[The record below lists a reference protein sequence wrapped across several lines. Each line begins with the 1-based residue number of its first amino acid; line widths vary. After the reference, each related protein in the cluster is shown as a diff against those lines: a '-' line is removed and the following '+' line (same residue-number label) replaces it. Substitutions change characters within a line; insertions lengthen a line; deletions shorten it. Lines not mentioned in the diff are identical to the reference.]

1 MFPMP
6 DAQGPRYHL
15 LGRVWA
21 LDEKGFEQALA
32 QVHQAGG
39 AADRPRCMCLPGGVE
54 MVVARL
60 AHQFILKRMP
70 QSGARHH
77 ASCISYE
84 PPQDATGLGELLG
97 DAVMELDTGRVDVRV
112 NFPLT
117 RTSGMSG
124 VRQASVE
131 PSVVKPTNASV
142 SLKALMH
149 LLFSRAGFDR
159 WSPAMAG
166 KRNQWVIHKYLM
178 QAANGIFVKGQ
189 ALSDRLYVPEPFSQT
204 TRVES
209 ARRRRDKLSVL
220 YPRDGLSPLGM
231 VIGEFKST
239 DVTAGHRRVW
249 IRHMPDAPLMV
260 KEATWQ
266 RIEKMFGKL
275 FEARLADTD
284 AKVRLVI
291 GALIRA
297 SSEHTYEI
305 DSATIMMTSVQWI
318 PVEAEYELGL
328 IQDLVNKGRRFLKPL
343 RYDAKNDKVFANV
356 LLLDSGPS
364 PKPVYGLSPFMS
376 SQQIERVKRAIA
388 KAGEHVEVRDVAVL
402 SSINATALVT
412 CMDAR

>member
-1 MFPMP
+1 MFPTT
-6 DAQGPRYHL
+6 DAQEPRYGL
-15 LGRVWA
+15 LGRVWTV
-21 LDEKGFEQALA
+21 DEGGFEQALA

-39 AADRPRCMCLPGGVE
+39 AAERPRCMCLPGGVE

-60 AHQFILKRMP
+60 THQFILKRMP
-70 QSGARHH
+70 QTGARHH

-97 DAVMELDTGRVDVRV
+97 DAVMELDTGGVDVRV

-117 RTSGMSG
+117 RTSGKSG

-142 SLKALMH
+142 SLKALLH

-209 ARRRRDKLSVL
+209 SRRRREKLSVL
-220 YPRDGLSPLGM
+220 YPHDGLSPLGL
-231 VIGEFKST
+231 VIGEFKSS

-249 IRHMPDAPLMV
+249 IRHMPDTPLMV
-260 KEATWQ
+260 KEVTWQ
-266 RIEKMFGKL
+266 RLEKMFGKL
-275 FEARLADTD
+275 FEVKLADTD

-297 SSEHTYEI
+297 RSEYTYEI
-305 DSATIMMTSVQWI
+305 DSATLMMTTAQWI
-318 PVEAEYELGL
+318 PVDEVYELAL
-328 IQDLVNKGRRFLKPL
+328 IQDLVDRGRRFWKPL
-343 RYDAKNDKVFANV
+343 RYDALTDKVFANV
-356 LLLDSGPS
+356 LLLDSGAS
-364 PKPVYGLSPFMS
+364 PMPLFVLSPFMTG
-376 SQQIERVKRAIA
+376 QQSDRVRKAIA
-388 KAGEHVEVRDVAVL
+388 KAGERVEVLDTTL
-402 SSINATALVT
+402 SL
-412 CMDAR
+412 

>member
-1 MFPMP
+1 
-6 DAQGPRYHL
+6 
-15 LGRVWA
+15 
-21 LDEKGFEQALA
+21 
-32 QVHQAGG
+32 
-39 AADRPRCMCLPGGVE
+39 MCLPGGVE

-70 QSGARHH
+70 QTGARHR

-97 DAVMELDTGRVDVRV
+97 DAVVELDTGGVDVRV

-117 RTSGMSG
+117 RTSGKSG

-142 SLKALMH
+142 SLKALLH

-189 ALSDRLYVPEPFSQT
+189 ALSDRLYVPELFSQT

-209 ARRRRDKLSVL
+209 SRRRREKLSVL
-220 YPRDGLSPLGM
+220 YPHDGLSPLGL
-231 VIGEFKST
+231 VIGEFKSS
-239 DVTAGHRRVW
+239 DVTAGLRRVW
-249 IRHMPDAPLMV
+249 IRHMPDTPLMV
-260 KEATWQ
+260 KEVTWQ
-266 RIEKMFGKL
+266 RLEKMFGKL
-275 FEARLADTD
+275 FEVKLADTD

-297 SSEHTYEI
+297 RSEYTYEI
-305 DSATIMMTSVQWI
+305 DSATLMMTTAQWI
-318 PVEAEYELGL
+318 PVDEVYELAL
-328 IQDLVNKGRRFLKPL
+328 IQDLVDRGRRFWKPL
-343 RYDAKNDKVFANV
+343 RYDALTDKVFANV
-356 LLLDSGPS
+356 LLLDSGAS
-364 PKPVYGLSPFMS
+364 PTPLFVLSPFMTG
-376 SQQIERVKRAIA
+376 QQSDRVRKAIA
-388 KAGEHVEVRDVAVL
+388 KAGERVEVLDTTPSL
-402 SSINATALVT
+402 
-412 CMDAR
+412 

>member
-1 MFPMP
+1 MFPTT
-6 DAQGPRYHL
+6 DAQEPRYGL
-15 LGRVWA
+15 LGRVWTV
-21 LDEKGFEQALA
+21 DEGGFEQALA

-39 AADRPRCMCLPGGVE
+39 AAERPRCMCLPGGVE

-70 QSGARHH
+70 QTGARHH

-97 DAVMELDTGRVDVRV
+97 DAVMELDTGGVDVRV

-117 RTSGMSG
+117 RTSGKSG
-124 VRQASVE
+124 VRLASVE
-131 PSVVKPTNASV
+131 PSVVKPTIASV
-142 SLKALMH
+142 SLKALLH

-166 KRNQWVIHKYLM
+166 KRTQWVIHKYLM

-209 ARRRRDKLSVL
+209 SRRRREKLSVL
-220 YPRDGLSPLGM
+220 YPHDGLSPLGL
-231 VIGEFKST
+231 VIGEFKSS
-239 DVTAGHRRVW
+239 DVTAGHRRIW

-260 KEATWQ
+260 KEVTWQ
-266 RIEKMFGKL
+266 RLEKMFGKL
-275 FEARLADTD
+275 FEVKLADTD

-297 SSEHTYEI
+297 RSEYTYEI
-305 DSATIMMTSVQWI
+305 DSATLMMTTAQWI
-318 PVEAEYELGL
+318 PVDEVYELAL
-328 IQDLVNKGRRFLKPL
+328 IQDLVDRGRRFWKPL
-343 RYDAKNDKVFANV
+343 RYDALTDKVFANV
-356 LLLDSGPS
+356 LLLDSGAS
-364 PKPVYGLSPFMS
+364 PMPLFVLSPFMTG
-376 SQQIERVKRAIA
+376 QQSDRVRKAIA
-388 KAGEHVEVRDVAVL
+388 KAGERVEVLDTTL
-402 SSINATALVT
+402 SL
-412 CMDAR
+412 

>member
-1 MFPMP
+1 MFPTT
-6 DAQGPRYHL
+6 DAQEPRYGL
-15 LGRVWA
+15 LGRVWTV
-21 LDEKGFEQALA
+21 DEGGFEQALA

-39 AADRPRCMCLPGGVE
+39 AAERPRCMCLPGGVE

-70 QSGARHH
+70 QTGARHH

-97 DAVMELDTGRVDVRV
+97 DAVMELDTGGVDVRV

-117 RTSGMSG
+117 RTSGKSG

-142 SLKALMH
+142 SLKALLH

-189 ALSDRLYVPEPFSQT
+189 VLSDRLYVPEPFSQT

-209 ARRRRDKLSVL
+209 SRRRREKLSVL
-220 YPRDGLSPLGM
+220 YPHDGLSPLGL
-231 VIGEFKST
+231 VIGEFKSS

-249 IRHMPDAPLMV
+249 IRHMPDTPLMV
-260 KEATWQ
+260 KEVTWQ
-266 RIEKMFGKL
+266 RLEKMFGKL
-275 FEARLADTD
+275 FEVKLADTD

-297 SSEHTYEI
+297 RSEYTYEI
-305 DSATIMMTSVQWI
+305 DSATLMMTTAQWI
-318 PVEAEYELGL
+318 PVDEVYELAL
-328 IQDLVNKGRRFLKPL
+328 IQDLVDRGRRFWKPL
-343 RYDAKNDKVFANV
+343 RYDALTDKVFANV
-356 LLLDSGPS
+356 LLLDSGAS
-364 PKPVYGLSPFMS
+364 PMPLFVLSPFMTG
-376 SQQIERVKRAIA
+376 QQSDRVRKAIA
-388 KAGEHVEVRDVAVL
+388 KAGERVEVLDTTL
-402 SSINATALVT
+402 SL
-412 CMDAR
+412 